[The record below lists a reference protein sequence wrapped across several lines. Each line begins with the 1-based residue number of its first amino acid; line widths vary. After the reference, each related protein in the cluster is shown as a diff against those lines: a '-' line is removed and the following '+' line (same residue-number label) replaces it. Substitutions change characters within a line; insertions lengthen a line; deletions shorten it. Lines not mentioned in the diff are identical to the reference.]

1 MEGDTIKMNPQT
13 EETKQELNVSDLK
26 RLAQQLSMQNDELR
40 AKLQMANYGYVFDV
54 LNLMLSIMNCRNI
67 EEFDGDFREFVKDE
81 IQKKVREMTMPQ
93 QKSPEDTDKSNE

>member
-1 MEGDTIKMNPQT
+1 MEGDTIKMNPQNG
-13 EETKQELNVSDLK
+13 EPKQELNVNDLK

-54 LNLMLSIMNCRNI
+54 LNFMLNIMNCRNI
-67 EEFDGDFREFVKDE
+67 DEFDGDFIEFVKDE

-93 QKSPEDTDKSNE
+93 QKSSEDTNESNE

>member
-1 MEGDTIKMNPQT
+1 MEGNTIKMNPQN
-13 EETKQELNVSDLK
+13 EEPKQELNVNDLR

-93 QKSPEDTDKSNE
+93 QKSQEDTNKSNE